1 MGRRGFGDDGMP
13 LAVGAEFAGF
23 RIVRELGAGAMGQ
36 VYLVEHPR
44 LPRQEAVK
52 VLSEHYTDNQEYR
65 QRFQREAE
73 LAASLW
79 HPHLVALHDRGEDNG
94 RLWISMDYID
104 GTDTARLVRTRY
116 PTGMPVAEA
125 VAIIAAVASALDYA
139 HGRGMLHRDVK
150 PSNIL
155 VSEGPFHEQRIAL
168 ADFGIARAIDDMVG
182 LTSTNFA
189 IGTVEYA
196 APEQLRGRAIDTRAD
211 QYALAATAFQL
222 LTGSPPFTGSSPV
235 EVISQHLTE
244 PPPSLGDSRPE
255 LRSFDGVFTQALA
268 KDPAARFNN
277 CGEFASKLDAL
288 VSSHKAWA
296 ASAPLVTPRIA
307 PDSPTMAAAKEARS
321 SAPFPRGPVPGLPP
335 TMPAHSYNED
345 IHRADTQLAAPARV
359 LSQPS
364 PVRQRWERRRVANP
378 AAIALV
384 AAAVALTGVA
394 VWGGAKNPT
403 PDTGGKGETVGA
415 ESSVSVPAVDAPAGS
430 SVTSSVAPGTITSTP
445 QSTAENSPGTRQ
457 DMDDRQPLQLQPY
470 VTDLDDALTLS
481 EEADLN
487 RNINQLFAAHNR
499 RLWVVYA
506 NEAGRGIGANEDG
519 AGGYTFHSSWI
530 WVHCRGY
537 SSSRT
542 YCPTSG
548 SSYRT
553 VADRTA
559 VANAWIPA
567 DSQVDTDRDFVLV
580 VQTDK
585 SAAADPTKGS
595 YTLVGPSEEKD
606 WWLLCEPRDA
616 PTAFCSSGI
625 EPALSRGDWVGAGL
639 AAVRGLEAIFR

>member
-359 LSQPS
+359 PSQPS
-364 PVRQRWERRRVANP
+364 PVRQWWERRRVANP

-403 PDTGGKGETVGA
+403 PDTGGKGDRTFTDQQREIVGA
-415 ESSVSVPAVDAPAGS
+415 ESSASAPASTTKRPPPGSPFDAP
-430 SVTSSVAPGTITSTP
+430 
-445 QSTAENSPGTRQ
+445 
-457 DMDDRQPLQLQPY
+457 PLQLQPPGY
-470 VTDLDDALTLS
+470 VTDMPGVLS
-481 EEADLN
+481 SGQQKAKVDQEIDRLFDS
-487 RNINQLFAAHNR
+487 RNV
-499 RLWVVYA
+499 RLWVIYA
-506 NEAGRGIGANEDG
+506 EEAGRGISATETDTGTFTNPGAVV
-519 AGGYTFHSSWI
+519 
-530 WVHCRGY
+530 WVVETRLLVD
-537 SSSRT
+537 R
-542 YCPTSG
+542 
-548 SSYRT
+548 YRT
-553 VADRTA
+553 ITERSEGGPYIPTQPGGPSQSDFILVIDTVRDRRISDNYFY
-559 VANAWIPA
+559 V
-567 DSQVDTDRDFVLV
+567 
-580 VQTDK
+580 
-585 SAAADPTKGS
+585 
-595 YTLVGPSEEKD
+595 LVGPTERGG
-606 WWLLCEPRDA
+606 LGGGYYGRGGAQILCESAEPDNA
-616 PTAFCSSGI
+616 FPSGPTNPCTNGI
-625 EPALSRGDWVGAGL
+625 EPALSRGDWAG
-639 AAVRGLEAIFR
+639 AAVAAIRGIEAIP